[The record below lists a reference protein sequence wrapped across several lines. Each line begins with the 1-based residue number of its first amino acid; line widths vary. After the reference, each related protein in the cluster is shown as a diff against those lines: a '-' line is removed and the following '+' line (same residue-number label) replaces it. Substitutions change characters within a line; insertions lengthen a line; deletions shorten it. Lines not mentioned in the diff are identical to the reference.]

1 MHLRLD
7 HYQSPLASILL
18 VTDESGVLRAVDFAN
33 YESRMHRLLHTH
45 YGSYLLENGSAPI
58 SIIEAFDAYFEGKL
72 NALDYLPTETAGT
85 PFQREVWQ
93 ALRSIEPGTTKSYGE
108 IAAEIGHPQASRA
121 VGAANG
127 SNPIAIVVPCHRV
140 IGANGTLTGYGGGL
154 SRKQWLLDHERKF
167 TTAPNAGHLAN
178 LAPLHVA

>member
-7 HYQSPLASILL
+7 HYHSPLSSILL
-18 VTDESGVLRAVDFAN
+18 VTDDARVLRAVDFAD
-33 YESRMHRLLHTH
+33 YESRMNRFLRVH
-45 YGSYLLENGSAPI
+45 YGNYELEKGSAPI
-58 SIIEAFDAYFEGKL
+58 SVIEAFDAYFEGEL
-72 NALDYLPTETAGT
+72 NALDHLPTETAGT

-93 ALRSIEPGTTKSYGE
+93 ALRRIQPGTTKSYGE

-140 IGANGTLTGYGGGL
+140 IGANGKLTGYGGGMT
-154 SRKQWLLDHERKF
+154 RKQWLLNHERKF
-167 TTAPNAGHLAN
+167 ASLEIAGYLN
-178 LAPLHVA
+178 DLAPLHVA